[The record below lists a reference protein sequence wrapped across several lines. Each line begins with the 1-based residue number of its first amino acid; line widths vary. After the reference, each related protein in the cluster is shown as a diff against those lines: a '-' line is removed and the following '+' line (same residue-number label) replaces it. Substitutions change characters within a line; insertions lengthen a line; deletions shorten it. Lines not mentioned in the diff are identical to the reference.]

1 MKWKLADYS
10 NTASPRYHF
19 FVALLEERKSLSIS
33 FSKWLV
39 KAWLTKWM
47 IPAAVSHTDMK
58 MEISWANRMDV
69 DVLRIFRYCKM
80 SGTVIK
86 RRALKNLKP
95 ATGSD
100 RQLGKRSRYSCSTY
114 KCHWCLYHSLECNKH
129 IIRSTLVGNESTFR
143 WMHLASHK
151 EKSSKKTFVHAY
163 HWSINTRNSFLLFFA
178 FLEIKEYCILRT
190 FGWDERGM
198 HCSVVLSH

>member
-1 MKWKLADYS
+1 MAGQS
-10 NTASPRYHF
+10 G
-19 FVALLEERKSLSIS
+19 
-33 FSKWLV
+33 
-39 KAWLTKWM
+39 LTKWM

-151 EKSSKKTFVHAY
+151 ERVARKPLCMPIIGVSILVIAFFCFLPSLKKRILYSKNVWVGWKRHALQCCPFLLGLPHAHKSSPCV
-163 HWSINTRNSFLLFFA
+163 I
-178 FLEIKEYCILRT
+178 
-190 FGWDERGM
+190 
-198 HCSVVLSH
+198 